1 MAGRM
6 EMPSRGSVAPV
17 RSSVS
22 SRMAIPAIERS
33 AEGPGRQSGEVAR
46 QLQALSPEVRS
57 HLLTAPQRHRG
68 NRGVEGMP
76 QGRPLPDAVRTRM
89 QAAFGADFS
98 GVTVRQD
105 DEAAAMDAEAF
116 TRGEG
121 IAFAPGVYDPH
132 SSEGLEVIGHEL
144 AHVLQQRAGR
154 VHGAGVSDDP
164 VLEAEADQ
172 AGHRAARGRPAWTE
186 AGARGGDIA
195 PAPAE
200 AAAVPGTGVAQRKD
214 GDKDNVRRLQ
224 QMFGG
229 QANPPAPANPPA
241 RVAPPQAPP
250 QARPPAVAGPPPAAV
265 YANAQGAQPA
275 PPQPAP
281 QPARPPA
288 VAGPPPAAVY
298 ANAQG
303 AQPAPP
309 QPAPPQPAPPPA
321 PAQQN
326 YGPAFVAV
334 FDPELRSEL
343 QWAIDRFESVAKGQ
357 IDRGRW
363 TADVAERLRDRF
375 RSQLAGIAREAEKRL
390 SVTRRQTGRELAD
403 LLKRFDPASR

>member
-1 MAGRM
+1 
-6 EMPSRGSVAPV
+6 
-17 RSSVS
+17 
-22 SRMAIPAIERS
+22 
-33 AEGPGRQSGEVAR
+33 
-46 QLQALSPEVRS
+46 
-57 HLLTAPQRHRG
+57 
-68 NRGVEGMP
+68 
-76 QGRPLPDAVRTRM
+76 M

-121 IAFAPGVYDPH
+121 IAFARGVYDPH

-186 AGARGGDIA
+186 AGARSGDIA

-214 GDKDNVRRLQ
+214 GDKDNFRRLQ

-281 QPARPPA
+281 
-288 VAGPPPAAVY
+288 
-298 ANAQG
+298 
-303 AQPAPP
+303 P

-326 YGPAFVAV
+326 YGPAFVAA

-363 TADVAERLRDRF
+363 NADAAERIRDRF

-390 SVTRRQTGRELAD
+390 SGTRRQTGRELAD